1 MGIQYRVTLTKEEVE
16 TLQSICSKG
25 KHSSRTVLC
34 ARALLLLDRSDNT
47 SDHWKMDDV
56 SSALGMSTRTL
67 SHLKERFV
75 TDGLER
81 ALNRKPQEHP
91 SRPVKFDGEFEAKL
105 TQLACT
111 DPPKGFARWTVRLL
125 ADKLVEMEIVIRK
138 VDANSEETLTGAKFR
153 LDQYRDA
160 EYRELLKSWEE
171 KAVSTETGKE
181 GTLKFEGLGIGY
193 FKLVET
199 ETPAGYI
206 KASTDPT
213 FSISVNSSTGK
224 LEVNFTDTDL
234 VSYKT
239 ETQIDEENEE
249 EVHLFTVKNTPGAA
263 LPNTGG
269 PGTRL
274 FTILGSI
281 LILGAGV
288 LLWRRRR
295 LI

>member
-125 ADKLVEMEIVIRK
+125 ADKLVEMEIT
-138 VDANSEETLTGAKFR
+138 DAISPMSVQKNLKKKNLSLT
-153 LDQYRDA
+153 
-160 EYRELLKSWEE
+160 
-171 KAVSTETGKE
+171 
-181 GTLKFEGLGIGY
+181 
-193 FKLVET
+193 
-199 ETPAGYI
+199 
-206 KASTDPT
+206 
-213 FSISVNSSTGK
+213 
-224 LEVNFTDTDL
+224 
-234 VSYKT
+234 
-239 ETQIDEENEE
+239 
-249 EVHLFTVKNTPGAA
+249 
-263 LPNTGG
+263 
-269 PGTRL
+269 
-274 FTILGSI
+274 
-281 LILGAGV
+281 
-288 LLWRRRR
+288 
-295 LI
+295 